1 MESNDLIINPV
12 NDIIEPNGLKFVQIS
27 LPLIRIYGPNY
38 LKTPVKVMLY
48 TTFVSSNLMYSIDIR
63 SMRRDMNVDNS
74 EIHKN
79 SILIF
84 PPAVDVEKSQSNENF
99 ETEIETVESNVQQ
112 SIIQANYTGKTS
124 FVYKFVK
131 QSSNSSE
138 TTCVINPT
146 LESSSVEDVKPKEVE
161 KADCANEASNF
172 SHSKFE
178 IIISDNQTDCN
189 PAVGTSVFLKHK
201 QGIIS
206 TLDDIKYTVE
216 LLEKQAENVKKL
228 NKFQE
233 HKSPETSV
241 RKRAVTIKEI
251 RQFVPEMHIHRMELK
266 QISSQQM
273 LIFALLAVIFL
284 VLIILY
290 FFKI

>member
-48 TTFVSSNLMYSIDIR
+48 TTFVSALLIYSIDIR
-63 SMRRDMNVDNS
+63 SMRRDMNVDDS

-84 PPAVDVEKSQSNENF
+84 PPAVDVEKIQSNENF

-112 SIIQANYTGKTS
+112 SIIQANYTGKASLVDT
-124 FVYKFVK
+124 FVK

-161 KADCANEASNF
+161 KADY
-172 SHSKFE
+172 
-178 IIISDNQTDCN
+178 NQTDCN

-206 TLDDIKYTVE
+206 TLDDIKYTAE

-233 HKSPETSV
+233 HKSPENSV
-241 RKRAVTIKEI
+241 RKRAVTIKKI
-251 RQFVPEMHIHRMELK
+251 RQFVPEMHVHRMELK

-273 LIFALLAVIFL
+273 LTFALLAVIFL

-290 FFKI
+290 FYKI

>member
-48 TTFVSSNLMYSIDIR
+48 TTFVSAHLIYSIDIR
-63 SMRRDMNVDNS
+63 SMRRDMNVDDS

-124 FVYKFVK
+124 SFVDKFVK

-251 RQFVPEMHIHRMELK
+251 RQFVPEMHVYRMELK

-273 LIFALLAVIFL
+273 SLAVIFL